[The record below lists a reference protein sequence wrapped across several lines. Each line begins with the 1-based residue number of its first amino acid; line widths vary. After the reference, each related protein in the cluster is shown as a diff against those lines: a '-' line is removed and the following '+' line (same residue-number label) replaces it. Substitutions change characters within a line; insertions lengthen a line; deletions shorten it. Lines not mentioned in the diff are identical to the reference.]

1 MTRVFYNGEIL
12 SGDLYLRGG
21 AVFTDSGRI
30 TAISKVYPGGGGREE
45 IDLEGRLLVPGGID
59 LHVHGG
65 AGADF
70 MDGTEEA
77 FRTVCRAHAR
87 HGTTALLATTT
98 VARHDQHLK
107 FLQVCR
113 SLHEKPTGGAMIAGA
128 HFYGPYFGEQA
139 RGCHPAEALRP
150 PVEAEYRAYLDFAD
164 IIRTATVAPELPGAE
179 AFVRA
184 CLAKGIR
191 CNAGHSH
198 ATFDQIAEAVRY
210 GIRHVDHLFCAM
222 SDRARLRQT
231 QTYPMRGGLME
242 ATLFFD
248 ELTTEVIAD
257 GKHLAPE
264 LLRLA
269 LKIKGAKRLAL
280 VTDANRALDMPDGEY
295 LFGSLDGGEPIRRV
309 DDVGLTL
316 DGLALA
322 SGVLGMDTGV
332 RKMMETTACSRLD
345 AIRMASLTPARIAG
359 LDADRGSIEIGKR
372 ADFVVLDW
380 SDRVKEVYIGGER
393 VFPEAI

>member
-1 MTRVFYNGEIL
+1 MKQVFYNGSIL
-12 SGDLYLRGG
+12 CPDLLIRGG
-21 AVFTDSGRI
+21 AIITDGDRI
-30 TAISKVYPGGGGREE
+30 TAIRQVYSGSEGHEG
-45 IDLEGRLLVPGGID
+45 IDLEGHLLVPGFID

-65 AGADF
+65 DGADF

-98 VARHDQHLK
+98 VARHDQHMR
-107 FLQVCR
+107 FLEVCR
-113 SLHEKPTGGAMIAGA
+113 ALHEKPTGGAIVAGA
-128 HFYGPYFGEQA
+128 HFYGPYFGEAA
-139 RGCHPAEALRP
+139 RGCHPAQALRP
-150 PVEAEYRAYLDFAD
+150 PVESEYRAYLDFAD
-164 IIRTATVAPELPGAE
+164 TIRTATVAPELPGA
-179 AFVRA
+179 ARFVRE
-184 CLAKGIR
+184 CLARGVR

-198 ATFDQIAEAVRY
+198 ATFDQVAEAVRY

-269 LKIKGAKRLAL
+269 LKVKTSKRLAI

-309 DDVGLTL
+309 DDVGMTL

-322 SGVLGMDTGV
+322 SGVMGMDTGV
-332 RKMMETTACSRLD
+332 RTMMSLTATLYE
-345 AIRMASLTPARIAG
+345 AIEMASLTPARIAG
-359 LDADRGSIEIGKR
+359 LDADRGSIEVGKR
-372 ADFVVLDW
+372 ADFVVLNLQYQ
-380 SDRVKEVYIGGER
+380 VKEVYIGGER
-393 VFPEAI
+393 VV

>member
-1 MTRVFYNGEIL
+1 MKRVFYNGSIL
-12 SGDLYLRGG
+12 CPDLLVRGG
-21 AVFTDSGRI
+21 AVLTDGDRI
-30 TAISKVYPGGGGREE
+30 AAIRQVYTGSEGREGT
-45 IDLEGRLLVPGGID
+45 DLEGHLLVPGFID

-65 AGADF
+65 HGADF

-98 VARHDQHLK
+98 VARHDQHMR
-107 FLQVCR
+107 FLEVCR
-113 SLHEKPTGGAMIAGA
+113 ALHEKPTGGAVVAGA
-128 HFYGPYFGEQA
+128 HFYGPYFGEAA

-150 PVEAEYRAYLDFAD
+150 PVESEYRAYLEFAD
-164 IIRTATVAPELPGAE
+164 VIRTATVAPELPGAE

-184 CLAKGIR
+184 CLARGVR

-198 ATFDQIAEAVRY
+198 ATFDQVAEAVRY

-222 SDRARLRQT
+222 SDRARLRQS

-248 ELTTEVIAD
+248 DLTTEVIAD

-269 LKIKGAKRLAL
+269 FKIKGPKRLAI

-309 DDVGLTL
+309 DDVGVTL
-316 DGLALA
+316 DGLSLA
-322 SGVLGMDTGV
+322 SGVLGMDAGV
-332 RKMMETTACSRLD
+332 RNMLNVTPTLYE
-345 AIRMASLTPARIAG
+345 AIEMATLTPARIAG
-359 LDADRGSIEIGKR
+359 LDADRGSIEVGKR
-372 ADFVVLDW
+372 ADLVVLNGDFEVM
-380 SDRVKEVYIGGER
+380 RVYVGGEEIR
-393 VFPEAI
+393 

>member
-1 MTRVFYNGEIL
+1 MKRVFYNGSIL
-12 SGDLYLRGG
+12 CPDLLVRGG
-21 AVFTDSGRI
+21 AVFTEGDRI
-30 TAISKVYPGGGGREE
+30 TAISQVEVGSEDYEG
-45 IDLEGRLLVPGGID
+45 IDLEGRLLVPGFID
-59 LHVHGG
+59 IHVHGG
-65 AGADF
+65 DGADF

-77 FRTVCRAHAR
+77 FRTICRAHAR

-98 VARHDQHLK
+98 VARHDQHMA
-107 FLQVCR
+107 FLETCR
-113 SLHEKPTGGAMIAGA
+113 ALHEQPTGGAIVAGA
-128 HFYGPYFGEQA
+128 HFYGPYFGEAA

-150 PVEAEYRAYLDFAD
+150 PVESEYLAYLEFAD
-164 IIRTATVAPELPGAE
+164 VIRTATVAPELPGAE

-184 CLAKGIR
+184 CIARGVR

-198 ATFDQIAEAVRY
+198 ATFDQVAEAVRY

-269 LKIKGAKRLAL
+269 LKFKGPKHLAI

-322 SGVLGMDTGV
+322 SGVMGMDTGL
-332 RKMMETTACSRLD
+332 RTMLKATGCSLHD
-345 AIRMASLTPARIAG
+345 AIRMATLTPACIAG

-372 ADFVVLDW
+372 ADFVVLDLQYA
-380 SDRVKEVYIGGER
+380 VKRVYIGGEE
-393 VFPEAI
+393 VFRE

>member
-1 MTRVFYNGEIL
+1 MKQVFYNGSIL
-12 SGDLYLRGG
+12 CPYLLIRGG
-21 AVFTDSGRI
+21 AVTTDGERI
-30 TAISKVYPGGGGREE
+30 TAISQVYSETEGHEG
-45 IDLEGRLLVPGGID
+45 IDLEGRFLVPGFID

-65 AGADF
+65 DGADF
-70 MDGTEEA
+70 MDGTEEG

-87 HGTTALLATTT
+87 HGTTALLATST
-98 VARHDQHLK
+98 VARHDQHMA
-107 FLQVCR
+107 FLETCR
-113 SLHEKPTGGAMIAGA
+113 ALHEKPTGGALIAGA
-128 HFYGPYFGEQA
+128 HFYGPYFGEAA

-150 PVEAEYRAYLDFAD
+150 PVEAEYRAYLEFAD
-164 IIRTATVAPELPGAE
+164 VIRTATVAPELPGAE

-184 CLAKGIR
+184 CVARGVR

-269 LKIKGAKRLAL
+269 LKVKGPKRLAI

-322 SGVLGMDTGV
+322 SGVMGMDTGL
-332 RKMMETTACSRLD
+332 RTMLKATGCSLHD
-345 AIRMASLTPARIAG
+345 AIRMATLTPACIAG

-372 ADFVVLDW
+372 ADFVVLDLQYQ
-380 SDRVKEVYIGGER
+380 VKRVYIGGEE
-393 VFPEAI
+393 VFRE